1 MATTSSGAR
10 TTDARTNQQDHNPK
24 HGRRV
29 RVKMCVSAAT
39 AVDVVLSIACISPSS
54 LRGLW
59 LFLGGSSWL
68 GVGTLCTCNLPN
80 MICADAPGAAPRR
93 LSRTCGP
100 DGAPG
105 CPLGT
110 YPRWRARALLPAS
123 GRYPSSA
130 SARIARRAVASPGEG
145 LIRGSR
151 ASSGSRQSFG

>member
-1 MATTSSGAR
+1 MTGDNSRLGCPTL
-10 TTDARTNQQDHNPK
+10 
-24 HGRRV
+24 RRV
-29 RVKMCVSAAT
+29 R
-39 AVDVVLSIACISPSS
+39 
-54 LRGLW
+54 
-59 LFLGGSSWL
+59 LFLGAASWL

-80 MICADAPGAAPRR
+80 MVCADAPGAASRR

-123 GRYPSSA
+123 GRYPPSA

-151 ASSGSRQSFG
+151 ASSGSRQRFGGLARSVGTEWAKDFAHDQQEHPSNDLDVEVLRYWLAIQT